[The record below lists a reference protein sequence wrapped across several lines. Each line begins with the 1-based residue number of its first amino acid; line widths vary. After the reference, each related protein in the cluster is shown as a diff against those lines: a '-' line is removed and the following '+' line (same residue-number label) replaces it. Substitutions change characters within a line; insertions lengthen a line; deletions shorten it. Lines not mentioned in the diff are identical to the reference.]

1 MQSDMIPCM
10 TRLTIAVPDDLAEKI
25 KAAAGGNVSA
35 WLANLAQRELVAA
48 SVDNEARW
56 YAEHPSYAEDAEA
69 ERYAA

>member
-1 MQSDMIPCM
+1 M

-35 WLANLAQRELVAA
+35 WLTDLARKELLTA
-48 SVDNEARW
+48 SVRSEARW

-69 ERYAA
+69 ERHAA